1 MNKKLIVLHE
11 TLYPYNQVKGAIQ
24 SAESD
29 SSYHYVILI
38 DGTLVSI
45 ADPSSY
51 VQAVGNKVYRDIED
65 VDLVGIH
72 ISLESPYNSSPED
85 ENHKGY
91 EEKQY
96 ITLAK
101 LINGL
106 GFTADKVITHGEVD
120 ESYRD
125 PRNLDARYL
134 ISLL

>member
-11 TLYPYNQVKGAIQ
+11 TLYPYSQVKGAIQ
-24 SAESD
+24 SSD

-51 VQAVGNKVYRDIED
+51 VQAVGNIFYRDIED

-72 ISLESPYNSSPED
+72 VSLESPYTSHPED
-85 ENHKGY
+85 ETHKGY
-91 EEKQY
+91 EDLQY
-96 ITLAK
+96 RTLAR
-101 LINGL
+101 LINRL
-106 GFTADKVITHGEVD
+106 GFKASQVITHNEVD
-120 ESYRD
+120 ESYMD
-125 PRNLDARYL
+125 PRSLDARYL